1 MPNPTSFCVFTLLL
15 PWDSFHGNPGSLVI
29 CLVPRI
35 LIGVV
40 AYYVH
45 RLFMRMLKNR
55 RNKQGAALFAAG
67 VAGSL
72 TNTLL
77 VMNLIY
83 LLFGDQYAS
92 AASWTAKWVYGVI
105 LGIIGMQGVPEALVA
120 GIIVTAVAGILLK
133 VTPDSR
139 G

>member
-1 MPNPTSFCVFTLLL
+1 
-15 PWDSFHGNPGSLVI
+15 
-29 CLVPRI
+29 
-35 LIGVV
+35 
-40 AYYVH
+40 
-45 RLFMRMLKNR
+45 MRMLKNR

>member
-1 MPNPTSFCVFTLLL
+1 MQACTSSLLRGERHL
-15 PWDSFHGNPGSLVI
+15 PASCTRQVS
-29 CLVPRI
+29 
-35 LIGVV
+35 
-40 AYYVH
+40 
-45 RLFMRMLKNR
+45 R
-55 RNKQGAALFAAG
+55 RNKQGTALFAAG

-83 LLFGDQYAS
+83 FLFGDQYAS

-133 VTPDSR
+133 LTPDIR